1 MGVFAISRLLYL
13 IRRSAATTL
22 SLNQLGSMKRFA
34 IFGLFLSLAAGCTPL
49 QPAPLPAP
57 YPDTRSPSPTP
68 TLTQPTSS
76 PSSTQAKNTFQS
88 DRFGFRFQYPAGFTP
103 DNRGENQPPE
113 AKEALLGRIEV
124 WTSEDYKAIASGTW
138 KGGEYPAS
146 VTISVFDNAQKRPLS
161 AWKETNLSRGE
172 DKTITVAGQKALSYA
187 STGLYEADN
196 VIFASPDERYVIHI
210 HGAYI
215 NPEDPMRQAYQE
227 VVSSFKFQ

>member
-1 MGVFAISRLLYL
+1 
-13 IRRSAATTL
+13 
-22 SLNQLGSMKRFA
+22 MKRLA
-34 IFGLFLSLAAGCTPL
+34 IVGLFLSLAAGCTAL
-49 QPAPLPAP
+49 QPAPQPAP
-57 YPDTRSPSPTP
+57 LSDIETPSPTP
-68 TLTQPTSS
+68 TVTQPTST
-76 PSSTQAKNTFQS
+76 PSSTQGENTFQS

-172 DKTITVAGQKALSYA
+172 DKTITVAGQEALSYA

-210 HGAYI
+210 QGAYI

-227 VVSSFKFQ
+227 VLSSFKFQ

>member
-22 SLNQLGSMKRFA
+22 SLNQLSSMKRFA
-34 IFGLFLSLAAGCTPL
+34 IFSLFLSLAAGCTPL

-57 YPDTRSPSPTP
+57 YPDTGSPSPTP

-88 DRFGFRFQYPAGFTP
+88 DRFGFSFQYPAGFTP
-103 DNRGENQPPE
+103 DNRSENQPPE
-113 AKEALLGRIEV
+113 AKAALLGRIEV
-124 WTSEDYKAIASGTW
+124 WTSKDYQAIAAGTW
-138 KGGEYPAS
+138 QGGEYPAS
-146 VTISVFDNAQKRPLS
+146 VTISVFDNAQKRPLTT
-161 AWKETNLSRGE
+161 WKEANLSRGE
-172 DKTITVAGQKALSYA
+172 DKNITVAGQEAISYA

-196 VIFASPDERYVIHI
+196 VLFPSPDGRYVIHI
-210 HGAYI
+210 QGAYI
-215 NPEDPMRQAYQE
+215 NPEDPMRQTYQK